1 MKWSVLAYY
10 LKTNQSGSSYIGLTD
25 KAPVQNADF
34 ANPETL
40 GIYAS
45 KPTTS
50 WQRAGWQ
57 MYANNFTKMWVV
69 IYSGS
74 NDLYLD
80 QLQFF
85 YGDLGVKTDPND
97 YDLTDPYDY
106 EGNGVL
112 YDSLDVEYKQLMQ
125 QTFGAGSGAP
135 VDYDSNTAATGD
147 AKPVLPVVFI
157 LLSCAAVCALALRK
171 GKVTNEK

>member
-1 MKWSVLAYY
+1 M
-10 LKTNQSGSSYIGLTD
+10 
-25 KAPVQNADF
+25 
-34 ANPETL
+34 
-40 GIYAS
+40 
-45 KPTTS
+45 
-50 WQRAGWQ
+50 
-57 MYANNFTKMWVV
+57 
-69 IYSGS
+69 
-74 NDLYLD
+74 
-80 QLQFF
+80 
-85 YGDLGVKTDPND
+85 
-97 YDLTDPYDY
+97 
-106 EGNGVL
+106 L